1 MNEAE
6 VSDIP
11 QTLLSWASDPQ
22 VLIVFG
28 IVFGTMLLNFLLQ
41 RLLTQLHIKA
51 GETRTIWD
59 EALLSSIRNP
69 LRLMVWVVG
78 VGWAAEL
85 ITKQSDTG
93 FSELLGPLRYVLVIG
108 IIGYFLVRFIREVES
123 GVIFNGADVTT
134 THAVGKLLRAS
145 VIVTAVLTVLQTLGV
160 SISGVLAFGGFGGI
174 AVGFAAKDLLANFFG
189 GLMIY
194 LDRPFAIGDW
204 IRSPDRN
211 IEGTVEIIGWRLTV
225 IRTFDMRPLYVPNS
239 VFANI
244 AVENPSRMKNR
255 RINETIRLRY
265 EDAPKL
271 GKIIAEIK
279 AMLETDEEIDQEKT
293 LMVNFNEFADSSL
306 DFFIYTFTRTTNWV
320 EFHGVK
326 QRILLQILDIIESH
340 GARCALPASTIHFG
354 AETGAL
360 ANPDAFLTKSGDS
373 GAAN

>member
-1 MNEAE
+1 MMNEAE

-160 SISGVLAFGGFGGI
+160 CWHL
-174 AVGFAAKDLLANFFG
+174 
-189 GLMIY
+189 
-194 LDRPFAIGDW
+194 
-204 IRSPDRN
+204 
-211 IEGTVEIIGWRLTV
+211 
-225 IRTFDMRPLYVPNS
+225 
-239 VFANI
+239 
-244 AVENPSRMKNR
+244 
-255 RINETIRLRY
+255 
-265 EDAPKL
+265 
-271 GKIIAEIK
+271 
-279 AMLETDEEIDQEKT
+279 
-293 LMVNFNEFADSSL
+293 
-306 DFFIYTFTRTTNWV
+306 
-320 EFHGVK
+320 
-326 QRILLQILDIIESH
+326 
-340 GARCALPASTIHFG
+340 
-354 AETGAL
+354 GAL
-360 ANPDAFLTKSGDS
+360 GVSPSVLRRKTCWLIFLVV
-373 GAAN
+373 